1 MIIQICHCLAAVF
14 TVGLLFS
21 IGDRP
26 LLAQIQPDHT
36 LGAEQSVVIPSMIQG
51 LPSAMING
59 GAQRGVNLFHSFL
72 NFNVAEGQRVYFGNP
87 MGVLNILTR
96 ITGNNPSAIL
106 GTLGVDGGANLFL
119 LNPNGILFGA
129 NSRLDIR
136 GSFTATTAN
145 SFQFPNGSQFSAV
158 QPDAPPLL
166 TINITPGLQY
176 GTVPAKITNAGNLEV
191 GSNLT
196 LTAGGVV
203 SMGQLTAPNG
213 EIALAAVAG
222 NAQINQVSA
231 QTATLSAQNDLILLE
246 SQLATTRDL
255 TLTAQNT
262 VQIRDSVSAPF
273 IAQASGKLVVQ
284 GNQAIDI
291 FALNHANSGLFSGGD
306 MLLRSPNAITGD
318 AHYWTGGNFRIEQ
331 LNHQLGNLVSPN
343 DPIIRA
349 SGDVTLNGYRGAS
362 LHIFAGGKVTI
373 LGGVTI
379 NSAGA
384 AADTIR
390 ETVTLSNG
398 KTLNLDGAAVPTL
411 DIRAGTNA
419 FSTPGVTTS
428 SIFFITPAGSLA
440 SANLVLPAI
449 GADIVIG
456 DINVTAPNG
465 VVFLTNSYAPNQA
478 LPGGNITVNGTN
490 FFGNGSG
497 IRTVSLTGNG
507 GSVTIDARNQLTLN
521 APINTSTP
529 NPNINTGNAGSINLL
544 ANNGITVNDLIDSR
558 SVLGNAGNVVIS
570 TQNQAI
576 LNAQIAT
583 ASTAGNSGS
592 VMVDGQKGVT
602 ANSTIDTRSGFGSG
616 GDVILESNNQ
626 LLVNAPIITQSVRD
640 SSGSVVL
647 NGQNGLTTNGEIDT
661 RSEGGNAGHV
671 TLLSGNRIQVDRSI
685 RTDVKPGS
693 IGNAGNIQVNA
704 PQITLRNGAQLSA
717 NTFGSGSGGNIQI
730 NARQL
735 TLQNNAQL
743 SALTGDDLRNSPLA
757 TTNSGAGGNIT
768 LNITDSINLLNQS
781 VITVQTNQLSSG
793 NAGTLSIKTKQMN
806 LQDGSFLSGVTL
818 GQGRGGN
825 LRLDLADTLTVT
837 GTNTA
842 NTQSGIFL
850 NAFKSGNAGSLEI
863 LNARQVTVQ
872 GGALISASANAT
884 GQAGN
889 ITINTP
895 DGIVRVTGVSNN
907 PGGLTA
913 SSILSETQNSGRAGD
928 ILIKAQQLLVQ
939 DGGQVSAQ
947 TIATGQAGTLTVNAT
962 ERVEVTG
969 TNGMFNSRLFFN
981 SAGVGKAG
989 GIRIQTNRLSLTDGG
1004 QITVSG
1010 TGSGVSGN
1018 IDVAADSITLRN
1030 QGAIRA
1036 TTTLSEGG
1044 NIFLRLSDPG
1054 ISIWMQN
1061 NSEISAEAAQF
1072 ANAGNLTLD
1081 AAGAIISRSLADNN
1095 DIVANAIFGRGGKI
1109 DATATLILGFRQ
1121 FQGQRTPESDFTSRA
1136 GNLLFPGE
1144 ININALDS
1152 PTPLPLPQN
1161 FPNAP
1166 LTESCIATP
1175 SVTSSVR
1182 PANRFFDAGR
1192 GGLPPNPGEALSS
1205 SALWNDTRT
1214 KVPMPIATPTSTS
1227 SQPSPTDPE
1236 ALVEATGWI
1245 VAADGTVT
1253 LVADGDAAF
1262 PLPSQPH
1269 LPCSI

>member
-1 MIIQICHCLAAVF
+1 MQTFYRLAAVF
-14 TVGLLFS
+14 TASVLFS
-21 IGDRP
+21 GTARP
-26 LLAQIQPDHT
+26 LLAQIQPDNT
-36 LGAEQSVVIPSMIQG
+36 LGVERSIVTSGIIQG
-51 LPSAMING
+51 LSSDVING
-59 GAQRGVNLFHSFL
+59 GAQRGVNLFHSFSD
-72 NFNVAEGQRVYFGNP
+72 FNVVDGQRVYFGNP
-87 MGVLNILTR
+87 VGVVTILTR
-96 ITGNNPSAIL
+96 VTGNQPSFIL
-106 GTLGVDGGANLFL
+106 GKLGVDGGANLFL

-129 NSRLDIR
+129 NSSLSIR

-145 SFQFPNGSQFSAV
+145 SFRFPDGSQFSAT
-158 QPDAPPLL
+158 QPAAPPLL
-166 TINITPGLQY
+166 SINVMPGLQY
-176 GTVPAKITNAGNLEV
+176 GAVPAKLTNAGNLEV

-196 LTAGGVV
+196 LTAGSVV
-203 SMGQLTAPNG
+203 STGQLSALNG
-213 EIALAAVAG
+213 EITIAAVAG
-222 NAQINQVSA
+222 DAQIKQLSA
-231 QTATLSAQNDLILLE
+231 QTAVLSAQTDLNLLE
-246 SQLATTRDL
+246 SQLRTTRDL
-255 TLTAQNT
+255 TLAAQNA
-262 VQIRDSVSAPF
+262 VQIRDSVNAPF
-273 IAQASGKLVVQ
+273 IAQAGGKLLLQ

-291 FALNHANSGLFSGGD
+291 FALNHANSGVFSGGD
-306 MLLRSPNAITGD
+306 MVLRSPNAIIGD

-349 SGDVTLNGYRGAS
+349 SGDVTLSGYRGAS

-373 LGGVTI
+373 SGGVTI
-379 NSAGA
+379 TGAGA
-384 AADTIR
+384 VADTIQ

-398 KTLNLDGAAVPTL
+398 KTLNLDGAAAPTL

-419 FSTPGVTTS
+419 FGTPGVTTS

-440 SANLVLPAI
+440 PANLVLPAT
-449 GADIVIG
+449 GSDIVIG
-456 DINVTAPNG
+456 DINVTAANG
-465 VVFLTNSYAPNQA
+465 VVFLTNNYAPNQA

-490 FFGNGSG
+490 FFGTGRG
-497 IRTVSLTGNG
+497 IRTDSLTGNG

-529 NPNINTGNAGSINLL
+529 NLNTNTGKAGSVNLL
-544 ANNGITVNDLIDSR
+544 ANNGIAVNGLIDSR
-558 SVLGNAGNVVIS
+558 SILGNAGNVVIS
-570 TQNQAI
+570 TQDQAI
-576 LNAQIAT
+576 LNAPIAT
-583 ASTAGNSGS
+583 ASTLGNSGS
-592 VMVDGQKGVT
+592 VMIYGQKGVT
-602 ANSTIDTRSGFGSG
+602 TNSTIDTRSGFGSG
-616 GDVILESNNQ
+616 GNVVLESNNQ
-626 LLVNAPIITQSVRD
+626 LLVNAPIITQSILGN
-640 SSGSVVL
+640 SGSVVL
-647 NGQNGLTTNGEIDT
+647 DGQNGLTVNGEIDT

-693 IGNAGNIQVNA
+693 VGNAGNIQVNA
-704 PQITLRNGAQLSA
+704 PEITIQNGAQLAA

-730 NARQL
+730 SARQL

-743 SALTGDDLRNSPLA
+743 SALTGDDLRNTPLA

-768 LNITDSINLLNQS
+768 LNITDSISLLNQS

-793 NAGTLSIKTKQMN
+793 NAGTLSVNANQMN
-806 LQDGSFLSGVTL
+806 IQDGSFLSGVTL

-842 NTQSGIFL
+842 NTQTGIFL

-872 GGALISASANAT
+872 AGALIAASADAT

-907 PGGLTA
+907 PRGQTA
-913 SSILSETQNSGRAGD
+913 SSLLSETQNSGRAGD
-928 ILIKAQQLLVQ
+928 ILINSRQLLVQ

-947 TIATGQAGTLTVNAT
+947 TIATGQAGSLTVNAA

-969 TNGMFNSRLFFN
+969 INGRFASRLFFD
-981 SAGVGKAG
+981 SAGAGSAG

-1018 IDVAADSITLRN
+1018 IDVVAVSIALRN
-1030 QGAIRA
+1030 QGTIRA

-1044 NIFLRLSDPG
+1044 NILLRLSDPG

-1061 NSEISAEAAQF
+1061 HSEISAEAAQF

-1121 FQGQRTPESDFTSRA
+1121 FQGQRTPESDFTSRS

-1161 FPNAP
+1161 FSNAP
-1166 LTESCIATP
+1166 LVEGCAATP
-1175 SVTSSVR
+1175 GVVSSVR
-1182 PANRFFDAGR
+1182 SANRFFDAGR
-1192 GGLPPNPGEALSS
+1192 GGLPPNPSEALSS
-1205 SALWNDTRT
+1205 SALWDDTRT
-1214 KVPMPIATPTSTS
+1214 KAPVSIATPTSTRA
-1227 SQPSPTDPE
+1227 QQSPPDSE

-1245 VAADGTVT
+1245 MAADGTVT
-1253 LVADGDAAF
+1253 LVADSDAASL
-1262 PLPSQPH
+1262 LPSQPH
-1269 LPCSI
+1269 LHCSI